1 MNEPALEV
9 VKAKWQ
15 WLDETIGDTFQK
27 DSVVRAKLKE
37 LKQYNKLLTKTKI
50 KRLVDKYKID
60 LHYLQSKLLADKNI
74 IEQGGHPELG
84 FEHHYETHMADDC
97 YNAIKKGRARRHKRQ
112 QKQRKT
118 NGK

>member
-9 VKAKWQ
+9 VKSKWQ
-15 WLDETIGDTFQK
+15 WLNETIGDDFQK

-60 LHYLQSKLLADKNI
+60 LHYLQSKLLTDKNT

-84 FEHHYETHMADDC
+84 FENQYETHLDNDAF
-97 YNAIKKGRARRHKRQ
+97 NAIRNGRRRRLKRIN
-112 QKQRKT
+112 
-118 NGK
+118 NGR

>member
-1 MNEPALEV
+1 MNYPALEV

-15 WLDETIGDTFQK
+15 WLDKTIGDDFER

-50 KRLVDKYKID
+50 KRLYDKYKIN
-60 LHYLQSKLLADKNI
+60 LHYLQSKVLYDKNI

-84 FEHHYETHMADDC
+84 FENQYETHLDDDAF
-97 YNAIKKGRARRHKRQ
+97 NAIRNGRRRRLKRIN
-112 QKQRKT
+112 
-118 NGK
+118 NGR

>member
-1 MNEPALEV
+1 MNYPALEV

-15 WLDETIGDTFQK
+15 WLDKTIGDDFK
-27 DSVVRAKLKE
+27 RDSVVRAKLKE

-84 FEHHYETHMADDC
+84 FEHHYETHLDDDAF
-97 YNAIKKGRARRHKRQ
+97 NTIRNGRRRRLKRIN
-112 QKQRKT
+112 
-118 NGK
+118 NGR